1 MRSMLYYVIDAVG
14 RARSALATFFDSV
27 GRMRSM
33 LYYVFDAVGR
43 ARSALTTLFDLP
55 WGLVLWGFD

>member
-1 MRSMLYYVIDAVG
+1 MLKKA
-14 RARSALATFFDSV
+14 SALLYLLDLA

-43 ARSALTTLFDLP
+43 ARSALTTFLT
-55 WGLVLWGFD
+55 WS